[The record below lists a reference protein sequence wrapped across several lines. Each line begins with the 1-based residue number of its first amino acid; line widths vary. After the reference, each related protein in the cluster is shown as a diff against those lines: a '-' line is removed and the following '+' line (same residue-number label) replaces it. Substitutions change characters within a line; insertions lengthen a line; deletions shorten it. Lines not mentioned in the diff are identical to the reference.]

1 MALQCIVVDDEPLA
15 VQVITEFV
23 RKMPELSLAGTF
35 NNPLE
40 ALAFLQQ
47 HPEVKLVFLDI
58 QMSELTG
65 VEFMQMRQSGTDV
78 IIVSA
83 YDEYALEGFRYD
95 AVDYLLKP
103 VPFANFV
110 KAVQKVIQRQAA
122 QAAPLPAQPGFIFIR
137 TDKRIIRVDLNEI
150 LFVEAL
156 RNYVAIQTVTQK
168 ILTLQNL
175 RSFEEALPP
184 QQFIRVH
191 KSFIIAINKVDSVE
205 KQRVFMGQHLVP
217 VGDTYVR
224 QFYET
229 MKLG

>member
-1 MALQCIVVDDEPLA
+1 M
-15 VQVITEFV
+15 TEFI

-40 ALAFLQQ
+40 ALAFLRE

-58 QMSELTG
+58 QMPELTG
-65 VEFMQMRQSGTDV
+65 VEFMQLRQSGTEV

-83 YDEYALEGFRYD
+83 YDEYAMEGFRYD

-103 VPFANFV
+103 VPFGSFV
-110 KAVQKVIQRQAA
+110 KAVQKVTQRQHQPPAILPP
-122 QAAPLPAQPGFIFIR
+122 APDFIFIR
-137 TDKRIIRVDLNEI
+137 TDKRIIRVNLGEI

-156 RNYVAIQTVTQK
+156 RNYVAIQTVNQK

-191 KSFIIAINKVDSVE
+191 KSFIVAINKVDSVE
-205 KQRVFMGQHLVP
+205 KQRIFMGPHLVP